1 MNVLFILLPCF
12 ALLALGYFLYGR
24 LVARIVKLNDEAPTP
39 AVCVNDGVDYVPA
52 KPFLLLGQHFSA
64 IAAAGP
70 IAGPILAGIYFG
82 WLPTIVWI
90 IIGAI
95 FIGGVHDFT
104 ALIASVRHKALSIG
118 EIVKQHI
125 SKPAFFLFLCF
136 VWLTLVYVIIAFTD
150 MTAQTFKT
158 VLASESYGPAV
169 AGSSFLYLGLG
180 LVMGLCLYKLRMP
193 LWLATLIFVPAV
205 VFVIWLGPQLPQGLL
220 DFFGTISAKE
230 WAIVLLLYCFVA
242 SIIPVWLLLQP
253 RGYLG
258 GFLLYG
264 TIAAGLIGVFFGGF
278 SVDYPAV
285 NLAGLKSLFND
296 KPILPL
302 LVITVA
308 CGACSGFHAI
318 VGSGTTSK
326 QLCKEGDARLIGY
339 GGMLMEA
346 VVALL
351 ALSTIMF
358 LKPGDAALKA
368 DPGQVYASGLAKYVN
383 LLGIDFNLALS
394 FGLLAFS
401 TFIYDTL
408 DVCTRLG
415 RYVFQEIFGW
425 QSRNMQYLA
434 TFFTLLLP
442 LIFLMSAK
450 EQAYKIA
457 WPLFGTSN
465 QLLAS
470 LTLLGVSVWLW
481 RTGKNALITILPMIF
496 MLVMTLWSLA
506 TMMIPGIR
514 GIVAGKTLDLQ
525 GIIMT
530 VTSIVLFILA
540 LCVIGV
546 TVNVICQ
553 GKKIQTHTIINRP

>member
-1 MNVLFILLPCF
+1 MNILFILLPCF
-12 ALLALGYFLYGR
+12 ILLALGYIFYGR
-24 LVARIVKLNDEAPTP
+24 VIARIIKLNNDTPTP
-39 AVCVNDGVDYVPA
+39 AVCMTDGVDYVPA

-82 WLPTIVWI
+82 WLPTIIWI
-90 IIGAI
+90 IIGSI

-118 EIVKQHI
+118 EIVKQYI
-125 SKPAFFLFLCF
+125 SKPAFYLFLCF
-136 VWLTLVYVIIAFTD
+136 VWLTLVYVISAFTD

-158 VLASESYGPAV
+158 VLDSQSFGPAV
-169 AGSSFLYLGLG
+169 AGSSFMYLGLG
-180 LVMGLCLYKLRMP
+180 LLMGVCLYKFRMP
-193 LWLATLIFVPAV
+193 LWLATVIFVPAV
-205 VFVIWLGPQLPQGLL
+205 VVVIWAGPQLPQSLL
-220 DFFGTISAKE
+220 DFFGAISAKE
-230 WAIVLLLYCFVA
+230 WDIILLLYCFIA
-242 SIIPVWLLLQP
+242 SVIPVWLLLQS

-264 TIAAGLIGVFFGGF
+264 TIVAGLVGVFFGGF
-278 SVDYPAV
+278 DVAYPAV
-285 NLAGLKSLFND
+285 NLDGFTSLFNG
-296 KPILPL
+296 KPMLPL

-326 QLCKEGDARLIGY
+326 QLCKESDAKIIGY

-358 LKPGDAALKA
+358 LKPGDAALKG
-368 DPGQVYASGLAKYVN
+368 DPGMVYASGLAKYAN
-383 LLGIDFNLALS
+383 LLGIDFNLALA

-442 LIFLMSAK
+442 LVFLMGAK

-481 RTGKNALITILPMIF
+481 RTGKNAIITIIPMAF
-496 MLVMTLWSLA
+496 MLVMTLWSLT
-506 TMMIPGIR
+506 TMMVPGIKNLV
-514 GIVAGKTLDLQ
+514 GGKSLDFQ
-525 GIIMT
+525 GVLITI
-530 VTSIVLFILA
+530 TSIVLFILA

-546 TVNVICQ
+546 TINVVR
-553 GKKIQTHTIINRP
+553 KIKTKSV

>member
-1 MNVLFILLPCF
+1 MNILFIILPCF
-12 ALLALGYFLYGR
+12 VLLLIGYLLYGR
-24 LVARIVKLNDEAPTP
+24 LVARILKLNNETPTP
-39 AVCVNDGVDYVPA
+39 AVCMNDGVDYVPA

-104 ALIASVRHKALSIG
+104 ALVASVRHKALSIG

-158 VLASESYGPAV
+158 VIATESYGPAV
-169 AGSSFLYLGLG
+169 AASSFLYLGIG
-180 LVMGLCLYKLRMP
+180 FIMGLCLYKLRMP
-193 LWLATLIFVPAV
+193 LWLATFIFVPAV
-205 VFVIWLGPQLPQGLL
+205 LLVIWIGPRLPQGILG
-220 DFFGTISAKE
+220 FFGTVTAKQ
-230 WAIVLLLYCFVA
+230 WDVVLLVYCFIA
-242 SIIPVWLLLQP
+242 SVIPVWLLLQS

-264 TIAAGLIGVFFGGF
+264 TIVAGLIGVFFGGF
-278 SVDYPAV
+278 SIGYPAV
-285 NLAGLKSLFND
+285 NLSGFKSIFND

-326 QLCKEGDARLIGY
+326 QLCKETDAKLIGY
-339 GGMLMEA
+339 GGMLMEG
-346 VVALL
+346 VVAIL

-358 LKPGDAALKA
+358 IKPNDATLKG
-368 DPGQVYASGLAKYVN
+368 DPGMIYASGLAKYVN
-383 LLGIDFNLALS
+383 LLGIDFNLAFS

-425 QSRNMQYLA
+425 QSRNSQYLA
-434 TFFTLLLP
+434 TFITLTVPLL
-442 LIFLMSAK
+442 FLMSAK

-457 WPLFGTSN
+457 WPVFGTSN

-481 RTGKNALITILPMIF
+481 RTGKNAVITIIPMFF
-496 MLVMTLWSLA
+496 MLIMTFWSLVL
-506 TMMIPGIR
+506 MIAPGLENIFS
-514 GIVAGKTLDLQ
+514 GKPLDLQ
-525 GIIMT
+525 EIVVT
-530 VTSIVLFILA
+530 VTSIILFILA
-540 LCVIGV
+540 ICVIVV
-546 TVNVICQ
+546 TIDVIRKVRKLKTAQ
-553 GKKIQTHTIINRP
+553 

>member
-1 MNVLFILLPCF
+1 MNILFILLPCF
-12 ALLALGYFLYGR
+12 ILLALGYIFYGR
-24 LVARIVKLNDEAPTP
+24 VIARIIKLNNDTPTP
-39 AVCVNDGVDYVPA
+39 AVCMTDGVDYVPA

-82 WLPTIVWI
+82 WLPTIIWI
-90 IIGAI
+90 IIGSI

-118 EIVKQHI
+118 EIVKQYI
-125 SKPAFFLFLCF
+125 SKPAFYLFLCF

-158 VLASESYGPAV
+158 VLDSQSFGPAV
-169 AGSSFLYLGLG
+169 AGSSFMYLGLG
-180 LVMGLCLYKLRMP
+180 LLMGVCLYKFRMP
-193 LWLATLIFVPAV
+193 LWLATVIFVPAV
-205 VFVIWLGPQLPQGLL
+205 VVVIWAGPQLPQSLL
-220 DFFGTISAKE
+220 DFFGAISAKE
-230 WAIVLLLYCFVA
+230 WDIILLLYCFIA
-242 SIIPVWLLLQP
+242 SVIPVWLLLQS

-264 TIAAGLIGVFFGGF
+264 TIVAGLVGVFFGGF
-278 SVDYPAV
+278 DVAYPAV
-285 NLAGLKSLFND
+285 NLDGFTSLFNG
-296 KPILPL
+296 KPMLPL

-326 QLCKEGDARLIGY
+326 QLCKESDAKIIGY

-358 LKPGDAALKA
+358 LKPGDAALKG
-368 DPGQVYASGLAKYVN
+368 DPGMVYASGLAKYAN
-383 LLGIDFNLALS
+383 LLGIDFNLALA

-425 QSRNMQYLA
+425 QSRHAQYLA

-442 LIFLMSAK
+442 LVFLMGS
-450 EQAYKIA
+450 ESQAYKIA

-481 RTGKNALITILPMIF
+481 RTGKNAIITIIPMVF
-496 MLVMTLWSLA
+496 MLAMTLWSLVM
-506 TMMIPGIR
+506 MMIPGIKN
-514 GIVAGKTLDLQ
+514 IVSGQTLDSQ
-525 GIIMT
+525 GVIMT
-530 VTSIVLFILA
+530 V
-540 LCVIGV
+540 
-546 TVNVICQ
+546 
-553 GKKIQTHTIINRP
+553 

>member
-1 MNVLFILLPCF
+1 MNILFILLPCF
-12 ALLALGYFLYGR
+12 VLLALGYFLYGR
-24 LVARIVKLNDEAPTP
+24 LVARIVKLNDNTPTP
-39 AVCVNDGVDYVPA
+39 AVCMTDGVDYVPA

-104 ALIASVRHKALSIG
+104 TLVASVRHKALSIG
-118 EIVKQHI
+118 EIVKQYI
-125 SKPAFFLFLCF
+125 SKPAFYLFLCF

-158 VLASESYGPAV
+158 VVANESYGPAV
-169 AGSSFLYLGLG
+169 AGSSFMYLGLG
-180 LVMGLCLYKLRMP
+180 LLMGLCLYKFRMP

-205 VFVIWLGPQLPQGLL
+205 VVVIWAGPQLPQGLL
-220 DFFGTISAKE
+220 DFFGAITAKE
-230 WAIVLLLYCFVA
+230 WNIVLLLYCFIA
-242 SIIPVWLLLQP
+242 SVIPVWLLLQS

-264 TIAAGLIGVFFGGF
+264 TIAAGLVGVFFGGF
-278 SVDYPAV
+278 SVGYPAI

-296 KPILPL
+296 KPMLPL

-326 QLCKEGDARLIGY
+326 QLCKESDAKLIGY

-358 LKPGDAALKA
+358 LKPGDAALKG
-368 DPGQVYASGLAKYVN
+368 DPGQVYASGLAKYAG
-383 LLGIDFNLALS
+383 LLGIDFNLALA

-425 QSRNMQYLA
+425 QSRNAQYLA
-434 TFFTLLLP
+434 TFVTLLVP
-442 LIFLMSAK
+442 FVFLMGAK

-481 RTGKNALITILPMIF
+481 RTGKNAIITIIPMAF
-496 MLVMTLWSLA
+496 MLVMTLWSLV
-506 TMMIPGIR
+506 MMMVPGVKNI
-514 GIVAGKTLDLQ
+514 INGKSLDFQ
-525 GIIMT
+525 GVIMT
-530 VTSIVLFILA
+530 MTSIILFILA

-546 TVNVICQ
+546 TVNVIARI
-553 GKKIQTHTIINRP
+553 KSKPIQ